1 MADEGNA
8 RPLLMLQG
16 PEQHAKE
23 RKRAAL
29 SKNKEGQGTEGETA
43 SPHRHAGEPRSWA
56 APKLGLR
63 TELTDVGPAWTQGG
77 EPEPELS
84 QGGCPGCPH
93 LPPQRPGQTVVA

>member
-16 PEQHAKE
+16 PEQHATE

-29 SKNKEGQGTEGETA
+29 SRNKEGQGTEGETA

-56 APKLGLR
+56 CGPSS
-63 TELTDVGPAWTQGG
+63 LTVGPAWTQGG